1 MTFVR
6 RNITTMEGYT
16 WGEQPQDARTIKLNT
31 NENPYPSSPRVQA
44 ALRDFSI
51 ESLRR
56 YPEPTAR
63 ALREALAQL
72 HSLSPEHFLL
82 TNGGDEA
89 LRLALTT
96 FVDPGATFSMATPS
110 YSLYSVLA
118 QIQDA
123 RLHTVPLGADWS
135 MPEDIGRQLKQAQSR
150 LTCLVNPHAPSGTLT
165 GLSTYGE
172 IAQQQDGVLLVD
184 EAYVNF
190 VDPAHQHDATQ
201 LVREHNNILLLRSF
215 SKGYGLA
222 GLRLGYLIGD
232 PTLIEPIMWKTRD
245 SYNLNHLSQV
255 LGLAAIEDQAYARST
270 WESVRAERVRVG
282 AVLENL
288 GLPSPPSESNFI
300 LVQANSS
307 RRSARELY
315 VGLKE
320 RHILVRYFDT
330 PELGDKLR
338 ITIGTP
344 AENDVLIT
352 ALKQL
357 L

>member
-6 RNITTMEGYT
+6 NNIAAMTGYT

-31 NENPYPSSPRVQA
+31 NENPYPSSPRVQE

-51 ESLRR
+51 LSLRR

-63 ALREALAQL
+63 ALRESLARL
-72 HSLSPEHFLL
+72 HNLSPEHFLL

-123 RLHTVPLGADWS
+123 RLHTIALNADWS
-135 MPEDIGRQLKQAQSR
+135 MPEDMGLQLKVAASR

-165 GLSTYGE
+165 NLATYGQ
-172 IAQQQDGVLLVD
+172 IAGQQDGVLLVD
-184 EAYVNF
+184 EAYVDF
-190 VDPAHQHDATQ
+190 VDPSRKHDATQ
-201 LVREHNNILLLRSF
+201 LVRQHNNILLLRSF

-232 PTLIEPIMWKTRD
+232 PGLIEPIMSKTRD
-245 SYNLNHLSQV
+245 SYNVNHLSQT
-255 LGLAAIEDQAYARST
+255 LGLAAIEDQEYARST
-270 WESVRAERVRVG
+270 WNSVREERVRVA

-300 LVQANSS
+300 LVQSSQS
-307 RRSARELY
+307 RRPARELY
-315 VGLKE
+315 EGLKA

-330 PELGDKLR
+330 PELADKLR

-344 AENDVLIT
+344 DENDALIA

-357 L
+357 I

>member
-6 RNITTMEGYT
+6 SNIEAMQGYA
-16 WGEQPQDARTIKLNT
+16 WGEQPQDTRTIKLNT
-31 NENPYPSSPRVQA
+31 NENPYPASPRVQS
-44 ALRDFSI
+44 ALQDISI

-63 ALREALAQL
+63 LLRESLARL
-72 HSLSPEHFLL
+72 HGLSPEHFLL

-110 YSLYSVLA
+110 YSLYGVLA

-123 RLHTVPLGADWS
+123 RLHTIPLDTVWT
-135 MPEDIGRQLKQAQSR
+135 MPDDIASQLVQAESR

-165 GLSTYGE
+165 HASVFAQ
-172 IAQQQDGVLLVD
+172 IAREQDGVLLVD
-184 EAYVNF
+184 EAYVDF
-190 VDPAHQHDATQ
+190 VDPSLQHSSIQ
-201 LVREHNNILLLRSF
+201 LVRDHDNILLLRSF

-222 GLRLGYLIGD
+222 GLRLGYLIGA
-232 PTLIEPIMWKTRD
+232 PSLIEPIMRKTRD
-245 SYNLNHLSQV
+245 SYNVNHLSQS
-255 LGLAAIEDQAYARST
+255 LGLAAIEDQAYAQHT
-270 WESVRAERVRVG
+270 WAQVRAERSRIA

-300 LVQANSS
+300 LVEANPA
-307 RRSARELY
+307 RRPARALY
-315 VGLKE
+315 EGLKAM
-320 RHILVRYFDT
+320 HILVRYFDT
-330 PELGDKLR
+330 PQLKDKLR
-338 ITIGTP
+338 ITVGTP
-344 AENDVLIT
+344 SENDALIA
-352 ALKQL
+352 ALRQL